1 MARSARPASKH
12 ELVLLEPYKQKPH
25 PTGCGFFAVH
35 RHLPGRVDLRVDHG
49 RFGTHMNIKESPRAD
64 NPVRLSR
71 IGSGRHGGRPSQEQ
85 KANPSLIDDE
95 AFFSTSSMTSLGLC
109 ELCET
114 LMLS

>member
-1 MARSARPASKH
+1 M
-12 ELVLLEPYKQKPH
+12 
-25 PTGCGFFAVH
+25 GGFFQVH
-35 RHLPGRVDLRVDHG
+35 CHLPERYYSESNGVAIRLGRVDLRVDHG
-49 RFGTHMNIKESPRAD
+49 HFGKHMKIQESPRAD

-95 AFFSTSSMTSLGLC
+95 AFFSTSSMTSLVLC